1 MSWSN
6 EDIEKMELDLSL
18 PNPEDESFD
27 FSNIPT
33 IKDRKCIIK
42 KGK

>member
-1 MSWSN
+1 MKGY
-6 EDIEKMELDLSL
+6 EMKIDLSL
-18 PNPEDESFD
+18 PNENEETFD

-33 IKDRKCIIK
+33 IKNRKCIIK